1 MLLSFRNMDEQTN
14 TKHNNEIF
22 EAVKKETEPKS
33 SENNPWH
40 MTSISDFL
48 FYCCA
53 ECNFKD
59 KNEENFILHA
69 KAHHPKFLEM
79 FVNNKDLV
87 LPKSDLKEDEFNDE
101 PNENVESDSEENVDK
116 KEVFYE
122 VISQVVGDVRFKCC
136 FCDYKRIWKTGLI
149 K

>member
-1 MLLSFRNMDEQTN
+1 MLLSFRSMDEQTN
-14 TKHNNEIF
+14 TKHSNEIF
-22 EAVKKETEPKS
+22 EAVKKETGLKS

-48 FYCCA
+48 FYCCV

-87 LPKSDLKEDEFNDE
+87 LPKSDLKEEDFVTCIFIIRSIRNSFLFYDHINNEHF
-101 PNENVESDSEENVDK
+101 PNMV
-116 KEVFYE
+116 
-122 VISQVVGDVRFKCC
+122 
-136 FCDYKRIWKTGLI
+136 
-149 K
+149 